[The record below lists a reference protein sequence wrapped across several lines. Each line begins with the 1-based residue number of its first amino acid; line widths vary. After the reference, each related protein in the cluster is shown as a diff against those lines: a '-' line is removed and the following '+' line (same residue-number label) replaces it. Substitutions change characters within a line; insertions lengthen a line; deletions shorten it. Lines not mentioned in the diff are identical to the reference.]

1 MICPSLLSSIHGPIH
16 FSSQSA
22 RYPFYCCIPS
32 LWNVTSL
39 TAGTF
44 IIYSYKYQHDDG
56 RISYPLCFIFSSPA
70 GKNMLPASFCTCA
83 ASLCLTGVFPAGCRP
98 DQQMMYAGSKIKLV
112 HTIQLS
118 KVRLD
123 QSPRF
128 SAIVGGLMRPC
139 LPSWLQ
145 TDLFLIHSAETS
157 SHPGVFCRCLR
168 SETQRTWRRSGSG
181 RNWASSAK
189 RRLHRGA
196 SGEGKS
202 LERFCVFS
210 SLCQTW
216 FK

>member
-1 MICPSLLSSIHGPIH
+1 MKDASPIR
-16 FSSQSA
+16 SA
-22 RYPFYCCIPS
+22 S
-32 LWNVTSL
+32 
-39 TAGTF
+39 
-44 IIYSYKYQHDDG
+44 
-56 RISYPLCFIFSSPA
+56 SSPVQWVRTCSL
-70 GKNMLPASFCTCA
+70 KVFCTCA
-83 ASLCLTGVFPAGCRP
+83 ASLYLTGVFLAGCRP
-98 DQQMMYAGSKIKLV
+98 EQQMMYAGTKNKLV
-112 HTIQLS
+112 RATELS

-128 SAIVGGLMRPC
+128 SAIVGELMRPC

-145 TDLFLIHSAETS
+145 TDLFLTHSAETS
-157 SHPGVFCRCLR
+157 SRPCVFCRCLR

-181 RNWASSAK
+181 KNWASSAK

-196 SGEGKS
+196 SGERKS